1 MKPVAIL
8 ASGMMTGVGLSSA
21 ATCAAMRANLSAF
34 DETRFMNTDG
44 EWIVGSQVPLD
55 KPWRGTTKLVRL
67 ASSAIQECLAYDK
80 SLKSESLPLLLCIA
94 EKERPGRLEG
104 LDDLLPLVQDYMGV
118 KFHPKS
124 ACIASGKVG
133 GAVALDTARQLLYEQ
148 GVPGCI
154 IAGVDS
160 FLVGTTLNSYEA
172 KHRLLTG
179 KNSNGFIPGE
189 AGAAVLVALPASK
202 GPKQLQCLALG
213 FGKEPATFDSEH
225 PLRADGLVE
234 AYRALK
240 QDGGVTLDDTD
251 YRYTDCNGEQYG
263 FKDDRLAFSRVVRKL
278 KARFDHLH
286 PADSVGEIGAAVGPC
301 ILGLALAAAQK
312 NYAPG
317 VGVLCHLSSDSGE
330 RAAMILRYGEKGSV
344 S

>member
-8 ASGMMTGVGLSSA
+8 ASGMITGVGLSSA

-34 DETRFMNTDG
+34 DETRFMNKDG
-44 EWIVGSQVPLD
+44 EWIIGSQVPLD
-55 KPWRGTTKLVRL
+55 KPWRGITKLVRL
-67 ASSAIQECLAYDK
+67 VSAAIEECLASDK
-80 SLKSESLPLLLCIA
+80 SLKPESLPVLLCIA
-94 EKERPGRLEG
+94 EKERVGRLEG
-104 LDDLLPLVQDYMGV
+104 LDDLLLMVQDHMGM
-118 KFHPKS
+118 KFSPHS
-124 ACIASGKVG
+124 TCIAQGKVG
-133 GAVALDTARQLLYEQ
+133 GAVAMQKARQLLYEQ
-148 GVPGCI
+148 CVPGCI

-160 FLVGTTLNSYEA
+160 FLVGNTLHSYEA

-202 GPKQLQCLALG
+202 GPKQLQCLAMG
-213 FGKEPATFDSEH
+213 FGNEPATIDSEL

-240 QDGGVTLDDTD
+240 HDGGVTLDDTD

-263 FKDDRLAFSRVVRKL
+263 FKEDRLAFSRVVRKL
-278 KARFDHLH
+278 KYRFDHLH
-286 PADSVGEIGAAVGPC
+286 PADSIGEIGAAVGPC
-301 ILGLALAAAQK
+301 IFGLALTAAQK

-330 RAAMILRYGEKGSV
+330 RAAMIFHYGEKAGGA
-344 S
+344 